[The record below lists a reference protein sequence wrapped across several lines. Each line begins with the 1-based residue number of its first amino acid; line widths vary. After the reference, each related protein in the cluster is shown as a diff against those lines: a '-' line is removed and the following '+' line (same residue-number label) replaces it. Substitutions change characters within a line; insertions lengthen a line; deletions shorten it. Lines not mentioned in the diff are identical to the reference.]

1 MTIQEPPGPPVEH
14 PSLEQPPEPDVG
26 GAEGLLETAV
36 GVITE
41 PVSTLRRVTAT
52 APLGWAI
59 WLTVVLSAIAW
70 ATGSIQFGQGF
81 EDVSRSQP
89 FSLPSTPV
97 LAVLG
102 LILGPILGLIGLVIG
117 TGILKLTSLMF
128 GGKGS
133 FKSLFCGLAF
143 ASVPNIFSAPIQVLQ
158 FLGGVGGQILGG
170 LISVGI
176 SIWVVVLAVIAVRE
190 NNAFST
196 GKAVGAVLLPIA
208 AILLLVF
215 VLVAVIVA
223 VAVQQG
229 FGT

>member
-14 PSLEQPPEPDVG
+14 PSLEPPSEPSIG
-26 GAEGLLETAV
+26 EAEGFLETAV
-36 GVITE
+36 GVITD
-41 PVSTLRRVTAT
+41 PVPTLRRVTAT

-59 WLTVVLSAIAW
+59 WLTVALSAIAW
-70 ATGSIQFGQGF
+70 AAGSAQFGQGF
-81 EDVSRSQP
+81 DGVPRS

-102 LILGPILGLIGLVIG
+102 LILGPIFGLIGLAIG

-133 FKSLFCGLAF
+133 YKGLFCGLAF
-143 ASVPNIFSAPIQVLQ
+143 ATVPNVFSAPIQVLQ
-158 FLGGVGGQILGG
+158 LLGGVGGQILGG
-170 LISVGI
+170 LISVGV
-176 SIWVVVLAVIAVRE
+176 SIWVIVLAVIAVRE

-208 AILLLVF
+208 AIFLFLF
-215 VLVAVIVA
+215 VLIAVIIA
-223 VAVQQG
+223 AAVQQSYG
-229 FGT
+229 S